1 MVETSRGMVETSRAV
16 ELAVEDSDGNSW
28 AAESDTVTTHDGRV
42 IHEDD
47 AVMRTV
53 YFHKDDDIE
62 NDQTPVVAAQQVA

>member
-1 MVETSRGMVETSRAV
+1 MVHTDRAV
-16 ELAVEDSDGNSW
+16 QLDVEDSDGNSY
-28 AAESDTVTTHDGRV
+28 AVADDTVTTHDGRV

-53 YFHKDDDIE
+53 YFHKDDDIQ